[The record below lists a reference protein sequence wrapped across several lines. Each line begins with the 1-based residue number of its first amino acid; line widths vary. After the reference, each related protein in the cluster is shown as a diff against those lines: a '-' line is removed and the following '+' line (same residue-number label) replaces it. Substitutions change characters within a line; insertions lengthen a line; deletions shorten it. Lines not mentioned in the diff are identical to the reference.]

1 MNHSIIGTAGHVDH
15 GKTCLV
21 KALTGID
28 TDRLEEEKKRGIT
41 IELGF
46 AYLTLPDG
54 SRAGIIDVPGHE
66 RFIKNMLAGAG
77 GIDLALLVI
86 AADEGV
92 MPQTREHLGILSM
105 LNIRSGIVALT
116 KSDLVEPDWLEFVLE
131 DIRSEL
137 AGSFLQDAMIIPVS
151 SMTGAGI
158 ETLRDE
164 LIKQIQQVKPKDVVS
179 GFRMP
184 VDRVFTVK
192 GFGTVVTGTLI
203 EGTLKEGDSVTIY
216 PNGATS
222 KVRNMQVHGQDVE
235 TAYAGQRVAVNLA
248 AMKKDE
254 VDRGDTLAKS
264 GSMEPSMMLD
274 VKLNVFSDSLREV
287 ENGSVLHLYHGTRN
301 MLCKVIL
308 LDRDVLKPGESCFAQ
323 LRLSENIAVKSGD
336 RYIVR
341 FYSPIETIGGGE
353 ILESNPIKQKRFQQT
368 ALDRLAIKEHGSE
381 SEKTML
387 ALLENSPKLLPLEEL
402 AKRRSTS
409 VESLV
414 QALDQTIDPTLI
426 VRINDQIVLHAD
438 YWQEL
443 KKELLGL
450 LEAYHN
456 KNPLQT
462 GMRIDE
468 LKQRLLPDCDA
479 AVADAVLLR
488 FAQEGTVQLE
498 RQRAALAGFY
508 VRLNAEQKRI
518 SEQIEALYR
527 DAGVSVPELDELLA
541 RYPNQA
547 SVVKQVIQMLVEQGT
562 LVNISAELYLHRDV
576 FLRALDEME
585 KIQAESGVISLGDFR
600 DRVGTSRKYALPIL
614 TYCDNK
620 KLTRRTEDL
629 RKLDQ
634 TVVQRYREML

>member
-105 LNIRSGIVALT
+105 LNIKSGIVALT
-116 KSDLVEPDWLEFVLE
+116 KSDLVEPDWLEFVME
-131 DIRSEL
+131 DVRSEL
-137 AGSFLQDAMIIPVS
+137 AGSFLQNAQIIPVS
-151 SMTGAGI
+151 SSTGAGI
-158 ETLRDE
+158 DLLRAE
-164 LIKQIQQVKPKDVVS
+164 LIKMIQQVEPKNVNS
-179 GFRMP
+179 SFRMP

-203 EGTLKEGDSVTIY
+203 EGTLKVGDAVTVY

-222 KVRNMQVHGQDVE
+222 KVRNLQVHGQDVE
-235 TAYAGQRVAVNLA
+235 AAYAGQRVAVNLA

-264 GSMEPSMMLD
+264 GSMEQTMMLD
-274 VKLNVFSDSLREV
+274 VKLNVFSDSAREI
-287 ENGSVLHLYHGTRN
+287 ENGSVLHLYHGTRST
-301 MLCKVIL
+301 LCKAIL
-308 LDRDVLKPGESCFAQ
+308 LDRDVLKPGESGYAQ
-323 LRLSENIAVKSGD
+323 LRLGENIAVKSGD

-353 ILESNPIKQKRFQQT
+353 ILESNPVKQKRFQQT
-368 ALDRLAIKEHGSE
+368 TLERFAIKEHGSPL
-381 SEKTML
+381 EKTML
-387 ALLENSPKLLPLEEL
+387 ALLENSPKFITLEEL
-402 AKRRSTS
+402 AKKRSSTQ
-409 VESLV
+409 EALRKELE
-414 QALDQTIDPTLI
+414 QAEAG
-426 VRINDQIVLHAD
+426 QIVQITDSILLHTIF
-438 YWQEL
+438 WQQLKSEL
-443 KKELLGL
+443 TELLQS
-450 LEAYHN
+450 YHE
-456 KNPLQT
+456 KNPLQV
-462 GMRIDE
+462 GMRLDE
-468 LKQRLLPDCDA
+468 CKQRLLPNCEG
-479 AVADAVLLR
+479 AVADAVLAR
-488 FAQEGTVQLE
+488 FAQEGAIRLE
-498 RQRAALAGFY
+498 RQRAALADFS
-508 VRLNAEQKRI
+508 VQLSAEQRRLCDG
-518 SEQIEALYR
+518 IEALYR
-527 DAGVSVPELDELLA
+527 EAGVTVPEIDELLA
-541 RYPNQA
+541 RYPSQA
-547 SVVKQVIQMLVEQGT
+547 PAVKQVISMLVEQGT
-562 LVNISAELYLHRDV
+562 LLNISAELYLHRDV

-585 KIQAESGVISLGDFR
+585 KIQAECGVISLGDFR

-614 TYCDNK
+614 NYCDNK
-620 KLTRRTEDL
+620 KLTRRTDDL

-634 TVVQRYREML
+634 AGIQRFREMV

>member
-21 KALTGID
+21 RALTGID

-105 LNIRSGIVALT
+105 LNIRSGVVALT
-116 KSDLVEPDWLEFVLE
+116 KSDLVETDWLELVME
-131 DIRSEL
+131 DVRSEL
-137 AGSFLQDAMIIPVS
+137 AGTFLQDAQIIPVS
-151 SMTGAGI
+151 STTGKGI
-158 ETLRDE
+158 ETLRAE
-164 LIKQIQQVKPKDVVS
+164 LIRQIQQVKPKDVLA
-179 GFRMP
+179 GFRIP
-184 VDRVFTVK
+184 VDRVFSVR

-203 EGTLKEGDSVTIY
+203 EGTLMVGDAVTVY

-222 KVRNMQVHGQDVE
+222 KVRNLQVHGQDVE

-254 VDRGDTLAKS
+254 VDRGDAIAKS

-274 VKLNVFSDSLREV
+274 VKLYVFSDSPREI

-301 MLCKVIL
+301 TLCKTIL
-308 LDRDVLKPGESCFAQ
+308 LDRDVLKPGESCYAQ

-336 RYIVR
+336 RYIIR

-353 ILESNPIKQKRFQQT
+353 ILESNPVKHKRYQQET
-368 ALDRLAIKEHGSE
+368 LERLAIKEHGS
-381 SEKTML
+381 SVEKTML
-387 ALLENSPKLLPLEEL
+387 ALLENSPKFIALEEL
-402 AKRRSTS
+402 ARKRSIHP
-409 VESLV
+409 ESLLRELER
-414 QALDQTIDPTLI
+414 AADPAQL
-426 VRINDQIVLHAD
+426 VRITDSIVLHAD

-443 KKELLGL
+443 RTKLLELLKT
-450 LEAYHN
+450 YHG
-456 KNPLQT
+456 KNPLQA
-462 GMRIDE
+462 GMRLDE

-479 AVADAVLLR
+479 AVADAVLAR
-488 FAQEGTVQLE
+488 FTQEGTLRLE
-498 RQRAALAGFY
+498 RQRAALADFS
-508 VRLNAEQKRI
+508 VRMSPEQRQL
-518 SEQIEALYR
+518 SDGIEALYR
-527 DAGVSVPELDELLA
+527 ESGVTVPELDELLA
-541 RYPNQA
+541 RYPNQTPA
-547 SVVKQVIQMLVEQGT
+547 VKQVLQMLVEQGT
-562 LVNISAELYLHRDV
+562 LLNISAELYLHREA
-576 FLRALDEME
+576 FLRALEEME
-585 KIQAESGVISLGDFR
+585 RIQAECGVISLGEFR
-600 DRVGTSRKYALPIL
+600 DRVGTSRKFALPIL
-614 TYCDNK
+614 TYCDNR
-620 KLTRRTEDL
+620 KLTQRTGDL

-634 TVVQRYREML
+634 SGVQRFREML